1 MSEKLKYSVALLVA
15 LSIGSTATAKNHGDM
30 KFLGTLSFENFD
42 INNDGKLSIEEIETK
57 RDSMVQSMDL
67 NGDKMVSTQEL
78 MQQHTKRASLFA
90 KRVIK
95 KLDANGD
102 GILSYEELKKSQ
114 QLKLSRMFYRLD
126 KDLDGFISKEEAQ
139 LGKKNM
145 FKR

>member
-1 MSEKLKYSVALLVA
+1 
-15 LSIGSTATAKNHGDM
+15 M

-78 MQQHTKRASLFA
+78 MQQHAKRADLFA
-90 KRVIK
+90 KRMIK

-102 GILSYEELKKSQ
+102 GSLSFKELKKSQ
-114 QLKLSRMFYRLD
+114 QWKLSRMFYRLD
-126 KDLDGFISKEEAQ
+126 KDLDGFITKEEAQ
-139 LGKKNM
+139 LAKKNM